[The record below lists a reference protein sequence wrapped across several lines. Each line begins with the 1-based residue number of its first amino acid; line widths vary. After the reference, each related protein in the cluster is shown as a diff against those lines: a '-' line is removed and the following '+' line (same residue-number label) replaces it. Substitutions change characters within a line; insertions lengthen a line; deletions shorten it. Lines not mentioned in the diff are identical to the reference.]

1 MPGCAFA
8 DCESAAKTCSGVVI
22 DPRTPLPRDIA
33 AASAVHFS
41 GARSVTAHLVSLGN
55 RLLDLPEHPTA
66 LVTFNDKAAV
76 GALRAAYER
85 GLRVPEDLSIAGFD
99 GDGHLSSSTVP
110 MLTTVRQPLGEL
122 GRMAV
127 SLLMRLME
135 GRAVETLH
143 VELVTELVTEV
154 VVRGSTGPTPS
165 A

>member
-1 MPGCAFA
+1 M
-8 DCESAAKTCSGVVI
+8 
-22 DPRTPLPRDIA
+22 
-33 AASAVHFS
+33 
-41 GARSVTAHLVSLGN
+41 
-55 RLLDLPEHPTA
+55 
-66 LVTFNDKAAV
+66 

-99 GDGHLSSSTVP
+99 DVHLSSSTVP

>member
-1 MPGCAFA
+1 MPGCACA
-8 DCESAAKTCSGVVI
+8 GCESAARTCSGVVT

-99 GDGHLSSSTVP
+99 DVHLSSSTVP